1 MFAPPPPR
9 HLVVFGR
16 LVRRER
22 RARDLS
28 QEALAQAAG
37 LAAKHVSEIERAK
50 SDLRFTTLLQIA
62 GALGLLPGEL
72 LTLFD
77 EQLAVVGEPADE
89 RV

>member
-1 MFAPPPPR
+1 MDAPLPPR

-28 QEALAQAAG
+28 QEAFARGARLTP
-37 LAAKHVSEIERAK
+37 KHVSEIERAQ
-50 SDLRFTTLLQIA
+50 SDLRFSTLLQIA
-62 GALGLLPGEL
+62 RALGTSPGEL

-77 EQLAVVGEPADE
+77 EQLAAAREE
-89 RV
+89 

>member
-1 MFAPPPPR
+1 VDAALPPR

-28 QEALAQAAG
+28 QEAFAHAAR
-37 LAAKHVSEIERAK
+37 LTPKHVSQIERAR
-50 SDLRFTTLLQIA
+50 SDLRFSTLLQIA
-62 GALGLLPGEL
+62 RGLGFSPGEL

-77 EQLAVVGEPADE
+77 EQLAAAQEG
-89 RV
+89 

>member
-1 MFAPPPPR
+1 VDARLPPR

-28 QEALAQAAG
+28 QVAFAHAAG
-37 LAAKHVSEIERAK
+37 LSPKHVSEIERAK
-50 SDLRFTTLLQIA
+50 SDLRFSTLLRIA
-62 GALGLLPGEL
+62 RGLGLSPGVL

-77 EQLAVVGEPADE
+77 AQLAAARE
-89 RV
+89 R

>member
-1 MFAPPPPR
+1 MRAPLPPR

-16 LVRRER
+16 LLRRER

-28 QEALAQAAG
+28 QEAFAHAAG
-37 LAAKHVSEIERAK
+37 LAPKHVSEIERAK

-62 GALGLLPGEL
+62 KALGLAPGEL

-77 EQLAVVGEPADE
+77 AALATAGEG
-89 RV
+89 